1 MTTKPMKVR
10 TGSSGSS
17 GRTALARKSRK
28 RRRGKIDTA
37 IGVVIIAVFL
47 FPVYWM
53 INISLQPGPD
63 LVRIPPEWFPFD
75 ATLSAYFSH
84 PPSIGGGSLS
94 GGGAFYLEGSFLIH
108 SLIIALCTAV
118 LTLIIA
124 VPAAF
129 AMAQLRS
136 RLGRPLLFSLLV
148 AQMIPGIVMAQALF
162 KVMNS
167 FHLLG
172 SFVAL
177 ILADSTLAV
186 PFAVLILRAFMVSL
200 PSELLEAA
208 YMDGASRL
216 RSLVSVIV
224 PVSRNAIIT
233 AGLFSFLFAWG
244 DFLFGLTL
252 SNGSNTVIPVT
263 VGLYRFVGVNATDWN
278 SVMATGVI
286 ASIPAAI
293 LLIVAQ
299 RYIAA
304 GVTGGAVKG

>member
-1 MTTKPMKVR
+1 
-10 TGSSGSS
+10 
-17 GRTALARKSRK
+17 
-28 RRRGKIDTA
+28 
-37 IGVVIIAVFL
+37 
-47 FPVYWM
+47 
-53 INISLQPGPD
+53 
-63 LVRIPPEWFPFD
+63 
-75 ATLSAYFSH
+75 
-84 PPSIGGGSLS
+84 
-94 GGGAFYLEGSFLIH
+94 
-108 SLIIALCTAV
+108 
-118 LTLIIA
+118 
-124 VPAAF
+124 
-129 AMAQLRS
+129 
-136 RLGRPLLFSLLV
+136 
-148 AQMIPGIVMAQALF
+148 MAQALF